1 MLYYHQ
7 RIGLQGYQINGMI
20 DAAEINAQEVRA

>member
-7 RIGLQGYQINGMI
+7 HIGLQGYQIDGMM
-20 DAAEINAQEVRA
+20 DAAQIYAQEVRA